1 MKQQNK
7 TEASATIAA
16 RAIRSVP
23 NQPARHSIARRSLR
37 IARAIGAAA
46 VLFAAAGVLVPAAKA
61 DGAAEDLRLT
71 VGKSVVIDYASDI
84 RQIST
89 SNPEIADASPITTR
103 EVILQGKGLG
113 SATLI
118 VWNKEG
124 QRYFYNVTVEMSLES
139 LRRLMKETFPKDTIQ
154 IQSSKDSVSLTGVV
168 SSPATSE
175 RAAAMAAGFARTVIN
190 NLTVNTTVS
199 QQIVLRVRFA
209 ELSRTKAN
217 QFGVNI
223 LSTAF
228 GQSTSLTTGQ
238 IGAPSVG
245 GSIGSAASGAV
256 GPLFTITQALNI
268 FAFRPGLNMGAFISA
283 LQTKGIL
290 QILSEPNLVTSNG
303 KEASFIVGGE
313 VPVPVL
319 QGGSNASSVTV
330 QFKEYGI
337 RLKFLPTVTT
347 NKTIKL
353 DLMQEVSDIDV
364 AHGVAFNGFV
374 IPALTTR
381 RANTSIELADHQSFL
396 VAGMLDN
403 RDTES
408 MSKLPGISSIPVLG
422 QLFKSN
428 NVSKGLDELVMVV
441 TPEITLPMNQNDLKP
456 MPDFPNEFLV
466 PLSPIAPPP
475 AIKGATGSADAK
487 RSPAANREAR
497 QAAKEAKLEARQE
510 AKQKAQTAK
519 DAKSAKQSKDAK
531 DQQAKAKKADTAAV
545 RKADPA
551 DKGESGN

>member
-1 MKQQNK
+1 MKQQSMTAVGAN
-7 TEASATIAA
+7 TTRTILSS
-16 RAIRSVP
+16 RKQQ
-23 NQPARHSIARRSLR
+23 QPAPPSVLR
-37 IARAIGAAA
+37 VFVKRFRPVATMATCLAAA
-46 VLFAAAGVLVPAAKA
+46 LLVATPAKA
-61 DGAAEDLRLT
+61 DSAAEELRLT

-103 EVILQGKGLG
+103 EVILHGKGLG

-124 QRYFYNVTVEMSLES
+124 QRYFYNITVEMSLES
-139 LRRLMKETFPKDTIQ
+139 LRKLLRETFPKDSIQ
-154 IQSSKDSVSLTGVV
+154 VQSSRDSVSLTGIVTNQAI
-168 SSPATSE
+168 SD
-175 RAAAMAAGFARTVIN
+175 RAAAMAAGFAKTVIN
-190 NLTVNTTVS
+190 NLAITTLVEK
-199 QQIVLRVRFA
+199 QIVLRVRFA
-209 ELSRTKAN
+209 ELSRTKAS

-223 LSTAF
+223 LSSAF
-228 GQSTSLTTGQ
+228 GQTTSLTTGQ
-238 IGAPSVG
+238 VGAPSVS
-245 GSIGSAASGAV
+245 GSIGGAASGAA
-256 GPLFTITQALNI
+256 GPIFTISQALNI
-268 FAFRPGLNMGAFISA
+268 FAFRPGLNLGALISA
-283 LQTKGIL
+283 LQTRGIL

-319 QGGSNASSVTV
+319 QGGANASSVTV

-337 RLKFLPTVTT
+337 RLKFLPTITT

-353 DLMQEVSDIDV
+353 ELMQEVSDIDV

-381 RANTSIELADHQSFL
+381 RANTSIELADRQSFL

-441 TPEITLPMNQNDLKP
+441 TPEITLPMNPDDIKP

-466 PLSPIAPPP
+466 PLSPIPPP
-475 AIKGATGSADAK
+475 PSKGGVSAASAEAK
-487 RSPAANREAR
+487 QSAAAKREAR
-497 QAAKEAKLEARQE
+497 QAVKETKEEA
-510 AKQKAQTAK
+510 AKQKLKNAKQAK
-519 DAKSAKQSKDAK
+519 DAKDE
-531 DQQAKAKKADTAAV
+531 QAKVKKVDTAV
-545 RKADPA
+545 VHKPEPRDKA
-551 DKGESGN
+551 ESGN